1 GMITAG
7 FGSPIQQI
15 PLNSFATQAFGHYM
29 DEAGVLH
36 SSDADIPKSW
46 GPAGTVHASLN
57 DWAKFIACHL
67 QEGRDLI
74 SFGST
79 PMNSSFLNATISSY
93 LLSPSVWQNIHTH
106 YVFPSSSVS
115 NSEHS
120 LSGMINN
127 RDSLG
132 LSLWHTGTNTL
143 WYSYVVVYPR
153 LIQPMALLIT
163 ANSANGYAVME
174 AKTAVL
180 NAYLEWQQQG
190 QPYPI
195 ITSAAVSY
203 KTFIF
208 NFAFIS
214 ACIHFIY

>member
-1 GMITAG
+1 
-7 FGSPIQQI
+7 
-15 PLNSFATQAFGHYM
+15 QAFGHYM

-79 PMNSSFLNATISSY
+79 PMNSSFLNATVSSY

-120 LSGMINN
+120 LSGMISN

-132 LSLWHTGTNTL
+132 LSLWHTGTNKL

-153 LIQPMALLIT
+153 LNQPMALLIT
-163 ANSANGYAVME
+163 
-174 AKTAVL
+174 
-180 NAYLEWQQQG
+180 
-190 QPYPI
+190 
-195 ITSAAVSY
+195 
-203 KTFIF
+203 
-208 NFAFIS
+208 
-214 ACIHFIY
+214 